1 MLGFNPYA
9 ALGGVLA
16 FIAAVSG
23 AFFEG
28 KHVEAGEQAQTKLQQ
43 LTNAL
48 NDRDQKQKQIDALE
62 TAAAA
67 KEQQR
72 QTIIREVTRE
82 IPTIIRDPVY
92 STVCVSDPGVRALD
106 RAAAAANGDSPG
118 PVAGGSGPTPAV
130 APHDGPGDGQ
140 AQHQR

>member
-1 MLGFNPYA
+1 MLGFNPYV
-9 ALGGVLA
+9 ALGGLLA

-28 KHVEAGEQAQTKLQQ
+28 KHVEAGEESNAKLHQLVQALD
-43 LTNAL
+43 
-48 NDRDQKQKQIDALE
+48 DRDQKQKQIDTLE

-92 STVCVSDPGVRALD
+92 SNVCVTDPGVRALD

-118 PVAGGSGPTPAV
+118 PAAGGSGPAPAV

-140 AQHQR
+140 AQPQR